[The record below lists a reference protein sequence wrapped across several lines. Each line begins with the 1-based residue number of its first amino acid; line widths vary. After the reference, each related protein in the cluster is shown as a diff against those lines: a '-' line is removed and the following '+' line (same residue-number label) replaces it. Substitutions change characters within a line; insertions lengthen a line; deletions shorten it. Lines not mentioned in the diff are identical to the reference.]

1 MKLLRTLKGII
12 KNKKLHTKL
21 INDYM
26 IKEAFVYKGVQYYMF
41 NDPFEVSAGRGL
53 YSMTFF
59 EEMLA
64 RVDRDYLLYHVK
76 AMENVLSNPSK
87 TDLSTIVKLNDN
99 LKERLEFQ
107 IALPEHVYKLASVIF
122 FDKSESPFRYDAD
135 YNRKKIEMWQKDAE
149 AYDFFLQTPLKTLI
163 PFLQLPQEGTAAYL
177 AALNKIS
184 QRHLLYVQRKALGK
198 T

>member
-1 MKLLRTLKGII
+1 MNILRTLKGLF
-12 KNKKLHTKL
+12 KKKLHTKL
-21 INDYM
+21 INDYV

-64 RVDRDYLLYHVK
+64 RVDREYLEYHTK
-76 AMENVLSNPSK
+76 AMDAVLSNPTK
-87 TDLSTIVKLNDN
+87 TDLPTIVKLNEN
-99 LKERLEFQ
+99 LKERLTFQ
-107 IALPEHVYKLASVIF
+107 IALPEHVYKLASIIF

-135 YNRKKIEMWQKDAE
+135 YNKKKIEQWQKDAS

-163 PFLQLPQEGTAAYL
+163 PFLQMPLTYL
-177 AALNKIS
+177 
-184 QRHLLYVQRKALGK
+184 V
-198 T
+198 